1 MSELRTSNKT
11 LEHCFGHFN
20 FAVLDT
26 QKSIYFIPAGSWFY
40 KHSIKTYWNN
50 IYKENQLDAV

>member
-40 KHSIKTYWNN
+40 KHSIKTY
-50 IYKENQLDAV
+50 